1 MKPLLFFKIS
11 AYLMLLTAFFHTLSF
26 FSEPKPANDT
36 EKNLFELM
44 KNYQRDLGL
53 GFTPTTNDLM
63 TGLSACFS
71 LLCLFGGLTNL
82 LLLKKNQDASLLKGI
97 LNIELL
103 VFGLLFVLMTIY
115 TFLPPIVL
123 TGLIFLCLIGARI
136 STNKP

>member
-1 MKPLLFFKIS
+1 MKPLLLFKAS

-36 EKNLFELM
+36 EKTLFALM

-53 GFTPTTNDLM
+53 GFTPTTSDLM

-71 LLCLFGGLTNL
+71 LLCLMGGLLNL
-82 LLLKKNQDASLLKGI
+82 FLAKKNQDISLLKGI

-103 VFGLLFVLMTIY
+103 VFGLLFVLMAIY

-123 TGLIFLCLIGARI
+123 TSLIFLCLLGARV
-136 STNKP
+136 SVNKL